1 MLTIDVLLGALDLE
15 PTGSGSTYRAGNTA
29 SGHGTI
35 FGGQLLAQT
44 VVAARRAHEGKA
56 VKTVQTIFARAGR
69 LDAPVEITTEPIHDG
84 RAFSSTTVTIRQGD
98 RLCARSLV
106 LLTVDE
112 PDFVRHADPA
122 PATAAHPPT
131 GEGQVPHGEGGDW
144 RIESVDG
151 VDVSDPDLVGPP
163 EHEVWTRFAGAP
175 DDPVTDQALL
185 AYATDAFLIG
195 AAMRPHAGV
204 GQSQAHVTLQ
214 TGVVSHTLT
223 YHEPSRAA
231 DWLLLSQR
239 STYAGRGRAHG
250 RGEVFRS
257 DGQMVASY
265 VQDAVLRRMEGNHG

>member
-1 MLTIDVLLGALDLE
+1 VLTIDVLLGALDLE
-15 PTGSGSTYRAGNTA
+15 PTGPGTHRAGNTA

-84 RAFSSTTVTIRQGD
+84 RAFSSTTVSIRQGD

-112 PDFVRHADPA
+112 ADFVRHADPA

-144 RIESVDG
+144 RIESVGG

-204 GQSQAHVTLQ
+204 GQAQAHVTVQ

-250 RGEVFRS
+250 RGDVFRP
-257 DGQMVASY
+257 DGTLVASY
-265 VQDAVLRRMEGNHG
+265 VQDAVLRPQEGNHG